1 MGQGQYNGNQTSSQ
15 WEHLL
20 TDDGVVHQMH
30 IPFTVPAR
38 SIIIMHNLRPT
49 PQPAI
54 CHRTKTTIC
63 AQLTRYLWRSF
74 KRPSFDLNLIFYQ
87 FRGSIPSLWAGES
100 RKPHQQHNLLY
111 LLFSSSN
118 GWYRALQ
125 SMESWSHRNQQL
137 STALCS
143 CMVVARKTEIYEHE
157 E

>member
-30 IPFTVPAR
+30 IPFAVPAR

-87 FRGSIPSLWAGES
+87 FRALLLPCGRASPANPISSTIYSICYFLPLMDDIGHCNRWNRDLTGTNNCP
-100 RKPHQQHNLLY
+100 PHSAAAWL
-111 LLFSSSN
+111 
-118 GWYRALQ
+118 
-125 SMESWSHRNQQL
+125 
-137 STALCS
+137 
-143 CMVVARKTEIYEHE
+143 
-157 E
+157 